1 VVGSAASGAGG
12 LLNLLVADT
21 GRYQLAEIHRFGH
34 QWEAEASTRLRVGD
48 QSVVDVYHVGGRLRG
63 GTGEEMCAGATRPE
77 QPPRWSGGHG
87 QELTACHRPGPGG

>member
-34 QWEAEASTRLRVGD
+34 QREAEVSTRLRVGD
-48 QSVVDVYHVGGRLRG
+48 QSVVDVYTRAGG
-63 GTGEEMCAGATRPE
+63 CAAAPARRCVP
-77 QPPRWSGGHG
+77 
-87 QELTACHRPGPGG
+87 ARPGQNNRRDGQVVTDRS